1 MSIATTV
8 VLGIFGLLAG
18 AIVGRG
24 GAYVFARIRRSGRLI
39 GLTLISLYE
48 WCIAIFLSLLAVP
61 ATVSIALNYE
71 ELRAKWA
78 AFQIT
83 PAQLLAEMFIIITLA
98 YTAAFGLWRATAWGW
113 DVAVFAI
120 SVATARNLAVL
131 IFSRHLAPQLGQP
144 TPFYIAQHVI
154 RILVGLL
161 FLIYLF
167 RPKVMHYCGIHETRV
182 ERVKKLTAGLLSG
195 FAVQWLLQRLN

>member
-8 VLGIFGLLAG
+8 VLGIVGLLFG
-18 AIVGRG
+18 AILGRG
-24 GAYVFARIRRSGRLI
+24 GAYFFARIQRSGRLV

-48 WCIAIFLSLLAVP
+48 WCVAIFLSLLAVP
-61 ATVSIALNYE
+61 ATVAIVLNYE
-71 ELRAKWA
+71 EFRAKWV

-83 PAQLLAEMFIIITLA
+83 PAQLLAEMFIVIALA

-113 DVAVFAI
+113 SIAVFAI

-144 TPFYIAQHVI
+144 APFYITQHAI
-154 RILVGLL
+154 RIIIGVLL
-161 FLIYLF
+161 LIYLF
-167 RPKVMHYCGIHETRV
+167 RPKVMFYCGIHETRI
-182 ERVKKLTAGLLSG
+182 ERIKKLTTGLLSG
-195 FAVQWLLQRLN
+195 FAIQWLLQRLN